1 VNARGYPGFVTTCAD
16 RLVVR
21 PRPWKLALYLLGAV
35 VFVVIGVLLMMSGSV
50 SGFLAG
56 VLAVA
61 FFGGVLVLV
70 IVNARTRRLALTPEG
85 IEHGGTIPWA
95 DVESVGVV
103 KDPTTMVALRLHSY
117 DRYLASQTAD
127 GAQEARRTI
136 RFLKPFAHLFRMIP
150 SMRRYAA
157 VQGQADELRWNRE
170 TYGFDIGISPVWL
183 DRSPSAFAELVERY
197 RRQCG

>member
-1 VNARGYPGFVTTCAD
+1 MTTCAD

-35 VFVVIGVLLMMSGSV
+35 VFVV
-50 SGFLAG
+50 AG
-56 VLAVA
+56 VWLMSSGDAGAFVAGALSVA
-61 FFGGVLVLV
+61 FFGGLLVLV
-70 IVNARTRRLALTPEG
+70 IVNARTRRLTLTPEG
-85 IEHGGTIPWA
+85 IDIGGTIPWA

-103 KDPTTMVALRLHSY
+103 KHPTTMVALRLYSY

-127 GAQEARRTI
+127 GTREAKRTI
-136 RFLKPFAHLFRMIP
+136 RFLKPFAHFFRMIP

-170 TYGFDIGISPVWL
+170 TYGFDIGISPAWL
-183 DRSPSAFAELVERY
+183 DRSPGSFVDLVERC